1 MTRRCRASA
10 RQASP
15 ARSLYPRWISGSV
28 ARLPVRARHRLLGP
42 CLAALGLALPLSA
55 PALAAPCPTIVGGG
69 EALAQQDSEA
79 RLAFIRARMKH
90 DAWRARQWS
99 IGFGTSYALLTGA
112 SAVAAPLIRDRASV
126 PDLYVGGLSSIIGFG
141 LIAVSPLKVIFD
153 REELEAQVAKAGPGG
168 DRCALL
174 ATAEAM
180 LIADAKNERFGRSWL
195 IHSGNALVGVGAVL
209 VLGLG
214 YDRWGSGIANGIAS
228 IAIGELMIFTQP
240 VGLVRDLKRYR
251 LGDLSQPTR
260 RRGRIAWGGAPMVT
274 PPGAGAGVYGLSL
287 TGRF

>member
-1 MTRRCRASA
+1 MPIR
-10 RQASP
+10 
-15 ARSLYPRWISGSV
+15 V
-28 ARLPVRARHRLLGP
+28 RHRLTGLH
-42 CLAALGLALPLSA
+42 LVALALTLPA
-55 PALAAPCPTIVGGG
+55 PALAAPCPTIAGGS
-69 EALAQQDSEA
+69 EALTEHDSEA

-99 IGFGTSYALLTGA
+99 LGYGTGYALLTGA
-112 SAVAAPLIRDRASV
+112 SAIAAPLIKDRASV
-126 PDLYVGGLSSIIGFG
+126 PDLYVGGFSSIIGFG

-153 REELEAQVAKAGPGG
+153 REELEAQIEKAGPGG

-195 IHSGNALVGVGAVL
+195 IHSGNVLVGVGALL

-228 IAIGELMIFTQP
+228 IAVGEVMIFTQP

-260 RRGRIAWGGAPMVT
+260 RRKRIAWGGAPMVT
-274 PPGAGAGVYGLSL
+274 PPGTGAGVYGLSL
-287 TGRF
+287 MGRF

>member
-1 MTRRCRASA
+1 MLRVRLAVALVAALLPGLASA
-10 RQASP
+10 T
-15 ARSLYPRWISGSV
+15 
-28 ARLPVRARHRLLGP
+28 
-42 CLAALGLALPLSA
+42 
-55 PALAAPCPTIVGGG
+55 PCPTIAGGS
-69 EALAQQDSEA
+69 ETLASADSEA

-99 IGFGTSYALLTGA
+99 IGFGTSYALITGA
-112 SAVAAPLIRDRASV
+112 SAVAPPLMRDRAAV
-126 PDLYVGGLSSIIGFG
+126 PDIYVGGASAIVGFG

-153 REELEAQVAKAGPGG
+153 YEALDARITAAGPGG

-195 IHSGNALVGVGAVL
+195 IHSGNVLVGVGAML

-228 IAIGELMIFTQP
+228 VAVGELMILTQP
-240 VGLVRDLKRYR
+240 HGLVRDLKRYR
-251 LGDLSQPTR
+251 LGDLRGPQPR
-260 RRGRIAWGGAPMVT
+260 RKKRIAWSGAPMVT
-274 PPGAGAGVYGLSL
+274 QPALGVQSRHSVYGLSL
-287 TGRF
+287 LGRF